1 MFAKKT
7 TGAGGPPPMLSAV
20 RRTDNKLLAY
30 ARSAYGT
37 VDLSEEDWIKCEDH
51 YKVGTLFATCSL
63 LFNINLVAIF
73 F

>member
-1 MFAKKT
+1 
-7 TGAGGPPPMLSAV
+7 MLSAV

-51 YKVGTLFATCSL
+51 YKVNTFSNL
-63 LFNINLVAIF
+63 LSEPINFFSAIKIF
-73 F
+73 QEE

>member
-1 MFAKKT
+1 
-7 TGAGGPPPMLSAV
+7 MLSAV

-51 YKVGTLFATCSL
+51 YKVNTFCNL
-63 LFNINLVAIF
+63 LNF
-73 F
+73 FF